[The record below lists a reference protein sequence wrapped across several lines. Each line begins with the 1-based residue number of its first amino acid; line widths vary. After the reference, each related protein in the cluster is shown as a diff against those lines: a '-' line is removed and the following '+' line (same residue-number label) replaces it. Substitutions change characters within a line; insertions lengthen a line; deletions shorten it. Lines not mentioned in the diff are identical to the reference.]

1 MEVPGYTEIRELG
14 HGGTGRVMLAVRDSD
29 GLEVAIKHLSGELRE
44 DEAFVARFREEAR
57 LIQEIDSPHTAR
69 VLDYIE
75 GDDDAVI
82 VMELVDGVTL
92 RRLLGNEGATGPQ
105 AALTVLKG
113 SLLGLAE
120 AHRHGVVHRDF
131 KPENVMIT
139 QEGES
144 KLVDFGVAARVG
156 ETGVLAGTP
165 SYMAPEQWDEAPAG
179 PATDVYAATLVFYE
193 CLTGHRAF
201 HGENIAALAY
211 QHRHLPPPIDDIEA
225 PLRPLIEHG
234 LAKDPAQ
241 RPESALAFLEEL
253 EDTART
259 AYGSEWE
266 ERGRARMAALVVALA
281 GLLPNSPAVPEP
293 GTGTSLF
300 HSALSPTGKL
310 AMTSGLVVAT
320 AAAVVSAFAILGDA
334 PDPRSVTEPPPA
346 TVALPPATTPA
357 PSSPSPSPTRETP
370 TPEPTPTKAS
380 PTTSEPAALT
390 PAATSP
396 ARPVTRPV
404 VRRPTTPP
412 TTTSRPTTRPTIR
425 PSRRPTT
432 SRPTREPTRRPTRT
446 SRPTRLPTSD
456 PTTIRPT
463 PPRDDGPPPPTSSA
477 PQEPPPPVTNEPP
490 EQPAGRGPLLS
501 VSVSVSLG
509 VPLLRGERGLLD
521 AGIGLGLGTSLL
533 GFAVVPGS
541 VLLGRHLVVRRVRK
555 GRERDQQ

>member
-29 GLEVAIKHLSGELRE
+29 GLHVAIKHLSGELRE

-69 VLDYIE
+69 VLDYVE

-92 RRLLGNEGATGPQ
+92 RRLLSNEGATGPQ
-105 AALTVLKG
+105 AALSVLKG

-211 QHRHLPPPIDDIEA
+211 QHQHLPPPIDDIEA

-266 ERGRARMAALVVALA
+266 ERGRARMAALVVPLA
-281 GLLPNSPAVPEP
+281 GLLPKPPAVPEP

-300 HSALSPTGKL
+300 HSALSPAGKL
-310 AMTSGLVVAT
+310 AMTGGLVVAT
-320 AAAVVSAFAILGDA
+320 AVAVVSTFAILGDA

-346 TVALPPATTPA
+346 TVALPPPTTPA

-370 TPEPTPTKAS
+370 TPEPTRTEAS
-380 PTTSEPAALT
+380 PTASEPTALT
-390 PAATSP
+390 PAVTSP
-396 ARPVTRPV
+396 VRPVTRPPV
-404 VRRPTTPP
+404 VSRPTTPP
-412 TTTSRPTTRPTIR
+412 TTRPTTQPTTRPTTRP
-425 PSRRPTT
+425 SQRPTT

-446 SRPTRLPTSD
+446 SRPTRQPTAD

-463 PPRDDGPPPPTSSA
+463 PPRDDDPPAPNPPDT
-477 PQEPPPPVTNEPP
+477 QEPPPPVTNEP
-490 EQPAGRGPLLS
+490 EQPAGR
-501 VSVSVSLG
+501 
-509 VPLLRGERGLLD
+509 
-521 AGIGLGLGTSLL
+521 
-533 GFAVVPGS
+533 
-541 VLLGRHLVVRRVRK
+541 VRSCRCR
-555 GRERDQQ
+555 